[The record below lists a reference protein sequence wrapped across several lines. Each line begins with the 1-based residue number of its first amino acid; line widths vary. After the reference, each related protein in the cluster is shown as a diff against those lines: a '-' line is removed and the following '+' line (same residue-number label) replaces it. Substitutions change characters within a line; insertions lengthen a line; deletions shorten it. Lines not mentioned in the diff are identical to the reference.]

1 MTMQGGVRVRITG
14 DDSNLQSTLRSS
26 GVAIAKWGAAAAAAA
41 AAAGAALVTAGM
53 RSADE
58 QAKLARQLNT
68 TTDALQR
75 TNRAAQL
82 AGVSSSQLES
92 ATRNLNTRL
101 GTAIQGSGSAAD
113 AFARLGLQA
122 QEVADLPLDQRI
134 QTINEALREN
144 VPAAERAAIA
154 SDLFGSRAGAAISQ
168 ISGDDIA
175 RATQELNRFGGALT
189 DVDAAKIEAAN
200 DSLSQIGVGFQG
212 LTQQLAVQ
220 FSPVLQGIADELGTL
235 IDEHDFL
242 SNIAERAF
250 DLIIKGAGFAGDA
263 FRGLQITVGAIRVAF
278 AALRLG
284 AVQTFL
290 GITRAWDDAKKSIS
304 EGIND
309 LIDQI
314 NKIPGVE
321 IDKIIPEPSQATQRL
336 QQLVQGAQASLGD
349 AASQLEELFTMPLP
363 SENLNN
369 WVAGVKDA
377 AERAAQE
384 VVAARE
390 AMDIPA
396 LPGTEDD
403 SEQQQQQSEDLE
415 KLREQLAGRIQAIRE
430 SHMSELELL
439 QHREQEKRDLLDQA
453 LRIDEI
459 TAEDHQ
465 AMLNR
470 IEQDGAEARLAIA
483 DREAKARRAI
493 LTESLSNLATLMQT
507 GSRELFAIGKAA
519 ALSEAIINGQAA
531 VTASYRRGSNIGG
544 PVVGAA
550 FAATAA
556 AATGAQIS
564 RLASTSFGSG
574 SGGQPTTGGGGT
586 ASTAQAQAAPQAGG
600 QTQSLLVQGD
610 FTQDQLFTGTTVRKL
625 IESIAEQQRDGFT
638 VVI

>member
-101 GTAIQGSGSAAD
+101 GSAIQGSGAAAD
-113 AFARLGLQA
+113 AFERLGLNA
-122 QEVADLPLDQRI
+122 QSVADLPLDERI
-134 QTINEALREN
+134 ATINEALREN
-144 VPAAERAAIA
+144 IPAAERAAIA
-154 SDLFGSRAGAAISQ
+154 SDLFGSRAGAAIAQ
-168 ISGDDIA
+168 ISGDDIE

-189 DVDAAKIEAAN
+189 DIDAAKIEAAN
-200 DSLSQIGVGFQG
+200 DSISQIGLGFQG

-220 FSPVLQGIADELGTL
+220 FSPVLQGIADELGKL

-263 FRGLQITVGAIRVAF
+263 FRGLQITVGAINVAF
-278 AALRLG
+278 QGLRLA
-284 AVQTFL
+284 AVRTFL
-290 GITRAWDDAKKSIS
+290 GITRAWDEAKESIS

-321 IDKIIPEPSQATQRL
+321 IDKIIPEPSTATRRL
-336 QQLVQGAQASLGD
+336 EQLAEGATAALGD
-349 AASQLEELFTMPLP
+349 AAGRLHELFSAPLP
-363 SENLNN
+363 SENLQN
-369 WVAGVKDA
+369 WVAGVREA
-377 AERAAQE
+377 AERAAEE
-384 VVAARE
+384 VVAARQ
-390 AMDIPA
+390 AMDIPD
-396 LPGTEDD
+396 LPGIADD
-403 SEQQQQQSEDLE
+403 SEEQQRQAEELE
-415 KLREQLAGRIQAIRE
+415 RLREQLAGRIAAIRE

-439 QHREQEKRDLLDQA
+439 QHREDEKRDLLDQA

-459 TAEDHQ
+459 TAEEHQ
-465 AMLNR
+465 QMLNR
-470 IEQDGAEARLAIA
+470 IEQDGADARLAIA
-483 DREAKARRAI
+483 EREANARRAI
-493 LTESLSNLATLMQT
+493 LSESMSNLSTLMQT

-519 ALSEAIINGQAA
+519 AISEAIINGQAA
-531 VTASYRRGSNIGG
+531 VTASYRRGANIGG
-544 PVVGAA
+544 PPVGAA

-556 AATGAQIS
+556 AATGVQIS
-564 RLASTSFGSG
+564 RLASTQFGSG
-574 SGGQPTTGGGGT
+574 TGGAPATGAGAGGG
-586 ASTAQAQAAPQAGG
+586 AGIPQAAAQTAGRE
-600 QTQSLLVQGD
+600 QTLLVQGD
-610 FTQDQLFTGTTVRKL
+610 FTQDQLFTGSTVRKL

>member
-41 AAAGAALVTAGM
+41 AAAGAALVRAGM

-101 GTAIQGSGSAAD
+101 GSAIQGSGAAAD
-113 AFARLGLQA
+113 AFERLGLNA
-122 QEVADLPLDQRI
+122 QTVADLPLDERI
-134 QTINEALREN
+134 ATINQALREN
-144 VPAAERAAIA
+144 IPAAERAAIA
-154 SDLFGSRAGAAISQ
+154 SDLFGSRAGAAIAQ
-168 ISGDDIA
+168 ISGDDIE
-175 RATQELNRFGGALT
+175 RATRELNRFGGALT
-189 DVDAAKIEAAN
+189 DIDAAKIEAAN

-284 AVQTFL
+284 AVQAFL
-290 GITRAWDDAKKSIS
+290 GITRAWDDAKASIS

-309 LIDQI
+309 LIDQL
-314 NKIPGVE
+314 NKIPGVN
-321 IDKIIPEPSQATQRL
+321 IDKIIPEPSTATKRL
-336 QQLVQGAQASLGD
+336 QEMATAAGATLGS
-349 AASQLEELFTMPLP
+349 AAADLHELFSMPLP
-363 SENLNN
+363 SENLQN
-369 WVAGVKDA
+369 WVANVKEA
-377 AERAAQE
+377 AERAAE
-384 VVAARE
+384 ETVKARE
-390 AMDIPA
+390 AMDIPD
-396 LPGTEDD
+396 LPGFDD
-403 SEQQQQQSEDLE
+403 DEEAERQQQELD
-415 KLREQLAGRIQAIRE
+415 KLREHLAGRIQAIRE
-430 SHMSELELL
+430 AQMSELEAL
-439 QHREQEKRDLLDQA
+439 QHREDEKRDLLDQA
-453 LRIDEI
+453 LRIEEI
-459 TAEDHQ
+459 TAEEHQ
-465 AMLNR
+465 TMLAR
-470 IEQDGAEARLAIA
+470 IEQDGADARLAIA
-483 DREAKARRAI
+483 QREADARRAI
-493 LTESLSNLATLMQT
+493 LTESLSNLSNLMQT
-507 GSRELFAIGKAA
+507 GSRELFNIGKAA
-519 ALSEAIINGQAA
+519 AISEAIVNGQAA
-531 VTASYRRGSNIGG
+531 VTASYRRGANIGG
-544 PVVGAA
+544 PAVGAA

-556 AATGAQIS
+556 VATGAQIS

-574 SGGQPTTGGGGT
+574 SGGQPTTGGAGGT
-586 ASTAQAQAAPQAGG
+586 VTAQAQPAAQTGG
-600 QTQSLLVQGD
+600 QAQTLLVQGD
-610 FTQDQLFTGTTVRKL
+610 FTQDQLFTGSTVRKL